1 MKIRYKH
8 QRFQTE
14 AARAIANAFTGQPK
28 SDGQS
33 DHIVDRGKR
42 KDGQT
47 QLHGEGYDV
56 LGFGN
61 KNVILAREAIC
72 ENVRAI
78 QTEQGLKP
86 VDYLQDIQ
94 GVGMAF
100 TIEMET
106 GTGKTYTYI
115 KTMYELNEKYGWTKF
130 VVVVPSIAIR
140 EGVLKS
146 FESMQEHFA
155 QEYNGKRMQYFV
167 YNSKQLS
174 KIDAFASDAGMHVM
188 IINTQ
193 AFNSS
198 FDEDSSEDRIIKG
211 KTRKADKTARIIFD
225 KRDEFGSRRPID
237 VLSQCHPIM
246 IIDEP
251 QSVLGVDKGNKTRK
265 GLALFKPLF
274 TLLYSATHRKDDIYN
289 MMFRLDAIDAYN
301 QKLVKKIEVK
311 GIKQVGSTATNG
323 YVYLEE
329 IIIGKGNPQ
338 ARISFDKKTNTGTKQ
353 TSKVVGEQFNL
364 YDQSGELNEYK
375 NNFIVERIDGLE
387 GCVRFLN
394 GLVLHEGD
402 AVGAVN
408 EDYLRRIQIRETIRT
423 HLERERQLFGQ
434 KIKVLSLFFI
444 DHVDSYRLYEG
455 DDPKGKFAKMFE
467 EEYRNVLSE
476 MLPTFGDEAYL
487 RYLSDPRN
495 AASKVHQG
503 YFSMDKKGKAV
514 DSKNKEGENEER
526 AFDLIMKDKER
537 LLSLNEPVRFI
548 FSHSALK
555 EGWDNP
561 NVFQICTL
569 KNSDNETKKRQEV
582 GRGMRLCV
590 NQKGERQDAD
600 VLGEHVFDTN
610 ILTVIA
616 SESYDDF
623 AKKLQTEMAE
633 ACASR
638 PIIITPTLF
647 EGKAY
652 TKQDGTTGH
661 FDLAQARA
669 IYNALIRKNY
679 VDDEGALTAEYH
691 EAKRTGTLDFG
702 KVDDLKNGI
711 IAALDTVFDPSS
723 FKPDDGRKPK
733 VAKFLKHNFDKKQF
747 QDLWK
752 RINQKTYYQVNFDTT
767 DLIKKSIKA
776 LDDNL
781 KVTEIRIVVE
791 GGSLDNVRDKESLEA
806 GVAMTQG
813 KTRTVRVTEAIGQG
827 VTYDLIGKLVTATG
841 LTRKTIVE
849 ILKGIQPSTFYMFK
863 QNPEEFIIKA
873 GLIINDCKALAVIQC
888 IKYEKR
894 NDTFETD
901 IFTKDT
907 LRGKLGINA
916 IESTKSLYDLVVL
929 DSMGTEKNF
938 AESLEHEDDVVVYTK
953 LPSGF
958 YINTPMGKYNPDW
971 AVAFREGTVKHVYFV
986 AESKGNDLQQS
997 QLRGSEESKIECA
1010 RRHFKAISDNG
1021 YIYDVAKDY
1030 KSLYDIVTK

>member
-1 MKIRYKH
+1 
-8 QRFQTE
+8 
-14 AARAIANAFTGQPK
+14 
-28 SDGQS
+28 
-33 DHIVDRGKR
+33 
-42 KDGQT
+42 
-47 QLHGEGYDV
+47 
-56 LGFGN
+56 
-61 KNVILAREAIC
+61 
-72 ENVRAI
+72 
-78 QTEQGLKP
+78 
-86 VDYLQDIQ
+86 
-94 GVGMAF
+94 MAF

-115 KTMYELNEKYGWTKF
+115 KTMYELNERYGWTKF

-155 QEYNGKRMQYFV
+155 QEYNGKRMQYFI

-198 FDEDSSEDRIIKG
+198 FDEDSSKDKMVKG
-211 KTRKADKTARIIFD
+211 KVKKADKTARIIFD
-225 KRDEFGSRRPID
+225 KRDEFNSRRPID

-265 GLALFKPLF
+265 GLAQFRPLF
-274 TLLYSATHRKDDIYN
+274 TLLYSATHRKGDIYN

-311 GIKQVGSTATNG
+311 GIKQIGSTATNG

-329 IIIGKGNPQ
+329 IIISKGNPQ
-338 ARISFDKKTNTGTKQ
+338 ARISYDVKTATGTKQ
-353 TSKVVGEQFNL
+353 TSKVVGEQFDL
-364 YDQSGELNEYK
+364 YAQSGELNEYK

-387 GCVRFLN
+387 GTVRFAN

-444 DHVDSYRLYEG
+444 DHVDSYRKYEG
-455 DDPKGKFAKMFE
+455 KDSKGKYAKMFE

-476 MLPTFGDEAYL
+476 LMPTFGDEAYL

-495 AASKVHQG
+495 AAEKIHQG

-514 DSKNKEGENEER
+514 ESGNREGENEER

-537 LLSLNEPVRFI
+537 LLSLKEPVRFI

-590 NQKGERQDAD
+590 NQNGERQDAD
-600 VLGEHVFDTN
+600 VLGDHVFDTN

-633 ACASR
+633 ACADR
-638 PIIITPTLF
+638 PIIITPNLF

-652 TKQDGTTGH
+652 TKADGTNGR
-661 FDLAQARA
+661 FDLAQARD
-669 IYNALIRKNY
+669 IYDELVCQKY
-679 VDDEGALTAEYH
+679 VKKGELTAKYYED
-691 EAKRTGTLDFG
+691 KRNGTLDFEELNDM
-702 KVDDLKNGI
+702 KDGI
-711 IAALDTVFDPSS
+711 IAALDTVFNPSS
-723 FKPDDGRKPK
+723 VKPEDARKPK
-733 VAKFLKHNFDKKQF
+733 TANFQQENFDKKEF
-747 QDLWK
+747 QNLWK
-752 RINQKTYYQVNFDTT
+752 RINQRTYYQVNFDTS
-767 DLIKKSIKA
+767 DLVEKSIKA

-781 KVTEIRIVVE
+781 KVTEIHIVVE

-813 KTRTVRVTEAIGQG
+813 NTRTIHVTEAIGKG

-849 ILKGIQPSTFYMFK
+849 ILKGIKPATFHLFK
-863 QNPEEFIIKA
+863 MNPEEFIIKA

-888 IKYEKR
+888 IKYEKL
-894 NDTFETD
+894 NDKFATD
-901 IFTKDT
+901 IFTENM

-953 LPSGF
+953 LPNGF

-971 AVAFREGTVKHVYFV
+971 AVAFKEGSVKHVYFV
-986 AESKGNDLQQS
+986 AESKGNDLQGS

-1030 KSLYDIVTK
+1030 KSLYDMVTK

>member
-1 MKIRYKH
+1 MKIQYKH
-8 QRFQTE
+8 QPFQEE
-14 AARAIANAFTGQPK
+14 AARCVAEAFQGQPK
-28 SDGQS
+28 QNLGSNYLIDPGTNQ
-33 DHIVDRGKR
+33 GLFN
-42 KDGQT
+42 T
-47 QLHGEGYDV
+47 EGYTNAPLQMSDEV
-56 LGFGN
+56 
-61 KNVILAREAIC
+61 IC
-72 ENVRAI
+72 ENIRKT
-78 QTEQGLKP
+78 QMEQGIKP
-86 VDYLQDIQ
+86 IEALEGDRRTLTV
-94 GVGMAF
+94 
-100 TIEMET
+100 EMET

-115 KTMYELNEKYGWTKF
+115 KTMFELNKLYGWLKF
-130 VVVVPSIAIR
+130 IVVVPSIAIR

-146 FESMQEHFA
+146 FGSMSDHFA
-155 QEYNGKRMQYFV
+155 EEYGKRMEYFV
-167 YNSKQLS
+167 YNSKKLEM
-174 KIDAFASDAGMHVM
+174 IDHFSQSSNIHVM

-198 FDEDSSEDRIIKG
+198 MNEDKNQEGRKG
-211 KTRKADKTARIIFD
+211 DAAAKIIFS
-225 KRDEFGSRRPID
+225 KQEKFGWRKPID
-237 VLSQCHPIM
+237 VIAKNNPIM

-251 QSVLGVDKGNKTRK
+251 QSVLGADRGNATRK
-265 GLALFKPLF
+265 GIEKFNPLFKV
-274 TLLYSATHRKDDIYN
+274 LYSATHRRDDIQN
-289 MMFRLDAIDAYN
+289 MVFRLDAIDAYN

-311 GIKQVGSTATNG
+311 GIKQIGSTATNG

-329 IIIGKGNPQ
+329 IIISKGNPQ
-338 ARISFDKKTNTGTKQ
+338 ARISFDVKTATGTRQ
-353 TSKVVGEQFNL
+353 TSRVVGEGFNL
-364 YDQSGELNEYK
+364 YDHSGELNEYR

-387 GCVRFLN
+387 GTVRLIN
-394 GLVLHEGD
+394 GTVLHEGD

-455 DDPKGKFAKMFE
+455 TESKGKFAKMFE
-467 EEYRNVLSE
+467 EEYRNVLAE
-476 MLPTFGDEAYL
+476 LKPTFGDEAYL

-495 AASKVHQG
+495 AAEKVHQG
-503 YFSMDKKGKAV
+503 YFSMDKKGKV
-514 DSKNKEGENEER
+514 VESKGKEGENEER
-526 AFDLIMKDKER
+526 TFDLIMKDKER
-537 LLSLNEPVRFI
+537 LLSLKEPVRFI

-590 NQKGERQDAD
+590 NQNGERQDAD
-600 VLGEHVFDTN
+600 VLGDHVFDTN

-633 ACASR
+633 ACGDR
-638 PIIITPTLF
+638 PVIITPNLF
-647 EGKAY
+647 EGKPY
-652 TKQDGTTGH
+652 TKADGTSGR
-661 FDLAQARA
+661 FDLAQARD
-669 IYNALIRKNY
+669 IYDKLVCQKYVRKG
-679 VDDEGALTAEYH
+679 ELTAKYH
-691 EAKRTGTLDFG
+691 EDKRNGTLDFEELNDM
-702 KVDDLKNGI
+702 KDGI
-711 IAALDTVFDPSS
+711 IAALDTVFNPSS
-723 FKPDDGRKPK
+723 VKPEDARKPK
-733 VAKFLKHNFDKKQF
+733 AAHFQKDNFDKKEF
-747 QDLWK
+747 QNLWK
-752 RINQKTYYQVNFDTT
+752 RINQRTYYQVNFDTT
-767 DLIKKSIKA
+767 DLVKKAVKA

-791 GGSLDNVRDKESLEA
+791 GGSLDSIRDKESLEA

-813 KTRTVRVTEAIGQG
+813 NSRTIHVTEAVGKG

-841 LTRKTIVE
+841 LTRKSIVE
-849 ILKGIQPSTFYMFK
+849 ILKSIKPTTFHLFK
-863 QNPEEFIIKA
+863 LNPEEFIIKA

-888 IKYEKR
+888 IKYEKL
-894 NDTFETD
+894 NDKFSTD
-901 IFTKDT
+901 IFTENM

-953 LPSGF
+953 LPNGF

-971 AVAFREGTVKHVYFV
+971 AVAFREGSVKHVYFV
-986 AESKGNDLQQS
+986 AESKGNDLQGS

-1030 KSLYDIVTK
+1030 RSLYDIVTK

>member
-1 MKIRYKH
+1 MQIRYKH

-14 AARAIANAFTGQPK
+14 AARSIANAFTGQPK

-33 DHIVDRGKR
+33 DHTIDQGKN
-42 KDGQT
+42 KG
-47 QLHGEGYDV
+47 LFK
-56 LGFGN
+56 LAGFGN
-61 KNVILAREAIC
+61 KNVVLAREAVC
-72 ENVRAI
+72 ENVRAV

-86 VDYLQDIQ
+86 VDYLQDLQ

-115 KTMYELNEKYGWTKF
+115 KTMYEQNERYGWTKF

-155 QEYNGKRMQYFV
+155 QEYNGKRMQYFI

-198 FDEDSSEDRIIKG
+198 FDEDSSKDKMVKG
-211 KTRKADKTARIIFD
+211 KVKKADKTARIIFD
-225 KRDEFGSRRPID
+225 KRDEFNSRRPID

-265 GLALFKPLF
+265 GLAQFRPLF
-274 TLLYSATHRKDDIYN
+274 TLLYSATHRKGDIYN

-311 GIKQVGSTATNG
+311 GIKQIGSTAANG

-329 IIIGKGNPQ
+329 IIISNGNPQ
-338 ARISFDKKTNTGTKQ
+338 ARISYDVKTATGTKQ
-353 TSKVVGEQFNL
+353 TSKVVGEQFDL
-364 YDQSGELNEYK
+364 YAQSGELNEYK

-387 GCVRFLN
+387 GTVRFAN

-423 HLERERQLFGQ
+423 HLEREHQLFGQ

-444 DHVDSYRLYEG
+444 DHVDSYRKYEG
-455 DDPKGKFAKMFE
+455 ENSKGKYAKMFE

-476 MLPTFGDEAYL
+476 LMPTFGDEAYL

-495 AASKVHQG
+495 AAEKIHQG

-514 DSKNKEGENEER
+514 ESGNREGENEER

-537 LLSLNEPVRFI
+537 LLSLKEPVRFI

-590 NQKGERQDAD
+590 NQNGERQDAD
-600 VLGEHVFDTN
+600 VLGDHVFDTN

-633 ACASR
+633 ACGDR

-647 EGKAY
+647 DGKPY
-652 TKQDGTTGH
+652 TKADGTNGR

-669 IYNALIRKNY
+669 IYNALIRQDY
-679 VDDEGALTAEYH
+679 VDDDGALTAQYFED
-691 EAKRTGTLDFG
+691 KRNGALDFG
-702 KVDDLKNGI
+702 KVDDLKDGI
-711 IAALDTVFDPSS
+711 IAALDTVFNPSS
-723 FKPDDGRKPK
+723 VKPEDARKPK
-733 VAKFLKHNFDKKQF
+733 TANFQKENFDKKEF
-747 QDLWK
+747 QELWK
-752 RINQKTYYQVNFDTT
+752 RINQRTYYQVNFDT
-767 DLIKKSIKA
+767 S
-776 LDDNL
+776 
-781 KVTEIRIVVE
+781 
-791 GGSLDNVRDKESLEA
+791 
-806 GVAMTQG
+806 
-813 KTRTVRVTEAIGQG
+813 
-827 VTYDLIGKLVTATG
+827 
-841 LTRKTIVE
+841 
-849 ILKGIQPSTFYMFK
+849 
-863 QNPEEFIIKA
+863 
-873 GLIINDCKALAVIQC
+873 
-888 IKYEKR
+888 
-894 NDTFETD
+894 
-901 IFTKDT
+901 
-907 LRGKLGINA
+907 
-916 IESTKSLYDLVVL
+916 DLVR
-929 DSMGTEKNF
+929 N
-938 AESLEHEDDVVVYTK
+938 
-953 LPSGF
+953 PS
-958 YINTPMGKYNPDW
+958 
-971 AVAFREGTVKHVYFV
+971 
-986 AESKGNDLQQS
+986 
-997 QLRGSEESKIECA
+997 
-1010 RRHFKAISDNG
+1010 RHW
-1021 YIYDVAKDY
+1021 
-1030 KSLYDIVTK
+1030 LTT

>member
-1 MKIRYKH
+1 MQIRYKH
-8 QRFQTE
+8 QRFQAE
-14 AARAIANAFTGQPK
+14 AARSIANAFTGQPK

-33 DHIVDRGKR
+33 DHIIDQGKD
-42 KDGQT
+42 KKLFT
-47 QLHGEGYDV
+47 LA
-56 LGFGN
+56 GFGN
-61 KNVILAREAIC
+61 KNIVLAREAVC

-86 VDYLQDIQ
+86 VDYLQDLQ

-115 KTMYELNEKYGWTKF
+115 KTMYELNERYGWTKF
-130 VVVVPSIAIR
+130 VVIVPSIAIR
-140 EGVLKS
+140 EGVKKS

-155 QEYNGKRMQYFV
+155 QEYNGKRMQCFV

-174 KIDAFASDAGMHVM
+174 KIDAFAGDVGMHVM

-198 FDEDSSEDRIIKG
+198 FDEENSKDKVVKG
-211 KTRKADKTARIIFD
+211 KTKKADKTARIIFD

-274 TLLYSATHRKDDIYN
+274 TLLYSATHRKGDIYN

-311 GIKQVGSTATNG
+311 GIKQIGSTATNG

-329 IIIGKGNPQ
+329 IIISKGNPQ
-338 ARISFDKKTNTGTKQ
+338 ARISFDVKTAAGTKQ
-353 TSKVVGEQFNL
+353 TSKVVGEQFDL
-364 YDQSGELNEYK
+364 YAQSGELNEYK
-375 NNFIVERIDGLE
+375 NNFIVERIDGVE
-387 GCVRFLN
+387 GSVRFVN

-444 DHVDSYRLYEG
+444 DHVDNYRLYEG
-455 DDPKGKFAKMFE
+455 PETKGKFAKMFE

-476 MLPTFGDEAYL
+476 LMPTFGDEAYL

-495 AASKVHQG
+495 AAEKIHQG

-514 DSKNKEGENEER
+514 ESGNKEGENEER
-526 AFDLIMKDKER
+526 VFDLIMKDKER
-537 LLSLNEPVRFI
+537 LLSMKEPVRFI

-590 NQKGERQDAD
+590 NQNGERQDAD
-600 VLGEHVFDTN
+600 VLGDHVFDTN

-633 ACASR
+633 ACADR
-638 PIIITPTLF
+638 PIIITPNLF
-647 EGKAY
+647 EGKPY
-652 TKQDGTTGH
+652 TKADGTNGR
-661 FDLAQARA
+661 FDLAQARD
-669 IYNALIRKNY
+669 IYDELVCQKY
-679 VDDEGALTAEYH
+679 VKKGELTAKYYED
-691 EAKRTGTLDFG
+691 KRNGTLDFEELNNM
-702 KVDDLKNGI
+702 KDGI
-711 IAALDTVFDPSS
+711 IAALDTVFNPSS
-723 FKPDDGRKPK
+723 VKPEDARKPK
-733 VAKFLKHNFDKKQF
+733 TANFQQENFDKKEF
-747 QDLWK
+747 QELWK
-752 RINQKTYYQVNFDTT
+752 RINQRTYYQVNFDTS
-767 DLIKKSIKA
+767 DLVKKSIKA

-791 GGSLDNVRDKESLEA
+791 GGSLDNVRDKESLET

-813 KTRTVRVTEAIGQG
+813 NTRTIHVTEAIGKG
-827 VTYDLIGKLVTATG
+827 VTYDLIGKLVMATG

-849 ILKGIQPSTFYMFK
+849 ILKGIKPATFHLFK
-863 QNPEEFIIKA
+863 FNPEEFIIKA
-873 GLIINDCKALAVIQC
+873 SLIINDCKALAVIQC
-888 IKYEKR
+888 IKYEKL
-894 NDTFETD
+894 NDKFSTD
-901 IFTKDT
+901 IFTENM

-938 AESLEHEDDVVVYTK
+938 AESLEYEDDVVVYTK
-953 LPSGF
+953 LPNGF

-971 AVAFREGTVKHVYFV
+971 AVAFREGSVKHVYFV
-986 AESKGNDLQQS
+986 AESKGNDLQGS

>member
-1 MKIRYKH
+1 MRIRYKH

-14 AARAIANAFTGQPK
+14 AARSIANAFIGQPK

-33 DHIVDRGKR
+33 DHTVDQGRNRNWFK
-42 KDGQT
+42 
-47 QLHGEGYDV
+47 LE
-56 LGFGN
+56 GFGN
-61 KNVILAREAIC
+61 KNVVLAREAIC
-72 ENVRAI
+72 DNVRAV
-78 QTEQGLKP
+78 QTEQGIKP
-86 VDYLQDIQ
+86 VDYLQDLQ

-115 KTMYELNEKYGWTKF
+115 KTMYELNERYGWTKF
-130 VVVVPSIAIR
+130 IVVVPSIAIR

-198 FDEDSSEDRIIKG
+198 MNEEKSRG
-211 KTRKADKTARIIFD
+211 ARADKAARIIFD
-225 KRDEFGSRRPID
+225 RRDEFGSRRPID

-251 QSVLGVDKGNKTRK
+251 QSVLGVDKKNKTRK
-265 GLALFKPLF
+265 GLALFAPLF

-289 MMFRLDAIDAYN
+289 MMYRLDAIDAYN

-311 GIKQVGSTATNG
+311 GIKQIGSTATNG

-329 IIIGKGNPQ
+329 IVIGKGNPQ
-338 ARISFDKKTNTGTKQ
+338 ARLSFDAKTGTGVKQ
-353 TSKVVGEQFNL
+353 ASKLVSEGFDLWQN
-364 YDQSGELNEYK
+364 SGELAEYD
-375 NNFIVERIDGLE
+375 NNFVVERIDGLQ
-387 GCVRFLN
+387 GCVRFVN
-394 GLVLHEGD
+394 GLVLHEGE
-402 AVGAVN
+402 AVGSVN
-408 EDYLRRIQIRETIRT
+408 EDYIRRIQIRETIRT
-423 HLERERQLFGQ
+423 HIERERQLYRQ
-434 KIKVLSLFFI
+434 NIKVLSLFFI
-444 DHVDSYRLYEG
+444 DHVDSYRLYDSE
-455 DDPKGKFAKMFE
+455 DTKGKFAKMFE
-467 EEYRNVLSE
+467 EEYARVLSE
-476 MLPTFGDEAYL
+476 MMPTFTDEAYL

-495 AASKVHQG
+495 APSKVHQG

-537 LLSLNEPVRFI
+537 LLSFKEPVRFI

-590 NQKGERQDAD
+590 NQNGERQDAD

-616 SESYDDF
+616 SESYEDF
-623 AKKLQTEMAE
+623 AKALQTEMAE
-633 ACASR
+633 ACSDR
-638 PIIITPTLF
+638 PIIITPNLF
-647 EGKAY
+647 AGKTY
-652 TKQDGTTGH
+652 TKADGSNAQ

-669 IYNALIRKNY
+669 VYNTLVRNNY
-679 VDDEGALTAEYH
+679 VDDDGALTAQYYED
-691 EAKRTGTLDFG
+691 KRNGTLCFD
-702 KVDDLKNGI
+702 KVDDMKDGI
-711 IAALDTVFDPSS
+711 IAALDTIFDPSAV
-723 FKPDDGRKPK
+723 KPEDARKPK
-733 VAKFLKHNFDKKQF
+733 MATFQKANFEKKGF
-747 QDLWK
+747 QQLWK
-752 RINQKTYYQVNFDTT
+752 RINQRTYYQVDFDTT
-767 DLIKKSIKA
+767 DLVKKAVKA
-776 LDDNL
+776 LDDKL

-791 GGSLDNVRDKESLEA
+791 GGSLNNVRDKEALQA

-813 KTRTVRVTEAIGQG
+813 NTRTIHVTEAIGRG
-827 VTYDLIGKLVTATG
+827 VAYDLIGKLVSATG
-841 LTRKTIVE
+841 LTRKTIVA
-849 ILKGIQPSTFYMFK
+849 ILKGIQPSTFSMFK
-863 QNPEEFIIKA
+863 MNPEEFIIKA

-888 IKYEKR
+888 IRYEKL
-894 NDTFETD
+894 NDEFSTD
-901 IFTKDT
+901 IFTENM

-929 DSMGTEKNF
+929 DSMNTEKHF

-953 LPSGF
+953 LPNGF

-971 AVAFREGTVKHVYFV
+971 AVAFREGSVKHVYFV
-986 AESKGNDLQQS
+986 AETKGDDLRES
-997 QLRGSEESKIECA
+997 QIRGSEGSKIECA

-1021 YIYDVAKDY
+1021 YIYDVVEDY
-1030 KSLYDIVTK
+1030 KSLYALVAK

>member
-1 MKIRYKH
+1 MKLRYKH

-14 AARAIANAFTGQPK
+14 AALAVANAFTGQPK

-33 DHIVDRGKR
+33 DHIVDQGVNQDLFIVK
-42 KDGQT
+42 
-47 QLHGEGYDV
+47 
-56 LGFGN
+56 GFGN
-61 KNVILAREAIC
+61 KNVILAPEAVC

-86 VDYLQDIQ
+86 VEQLQQLQ
-94 GVGMAF
+94 GVGTAL

-115 KTMYELNEKYGWTKF
+115 KTMYELNARYGWTKF

-155 QEYNGKRMQYFV
+155 QEYGKRMQYFM

-193 AFNSS
+193 AFNASM
-198 FDEDSSEDRIIKG
+198 DEEKSKG
-211 KTRKADKTARIIFD
+211 ARPDKAARIIFER
-225 KRDEFGSRRPID
+225 RDEFGSRRPID
-237 VLSQCHPIM
+237 VLAQTHPIM

-251 QSVLGVDKGNKTRK
+251 QSVLGVDKKNKTRK
-265 GLALFKPLF
+265 GIAMFKPLF
-274 TLLYSATHRKDDIYN
+274 TLLYSATHRKGDIYN
-289 MMFRLDAIDAYN
+289 MVYKLDAIDAYN

-311 GIKQVGSTATNG
+311 GIRQVGSTATNG

-329 IIIGKGNPQ
+329 IVIGKGNPQ
-338 ARISFDKKTNTGTKQ
+338 ARISFDIKTQTGTKQ
-353 TSKVVGEQFNL
+353 VSKLVDERFNL
-364 YDQSGELNEYK
+364 KEQSGGLAEYD
-375 NNFIVERIDGLE
+375 NNFIVERIDGRQ
-387 GCVRFLN
+387 GIVRFLN
-394 GLVLHEGD
+394 GLTLHEGD
-402 AVGAVN
+402 AVGSVN
-408 EDYLRRIQIRETIRT
+408 EDYIRRIQIRETIHT
-423 HLERERQLFGQ
+423 HLERERQLFSQ
-434 KIKVLSLFFI
+434 HIKVLSLFFI

-455 DDPKGKFAKMFE
+455 EESKGKFAKMFE
-467 EEYRNVLSE
+467 EEYNRVLSE
-476 MLPTFGDEAYL
+476 MLPSFTDEAYL

-514 DSKNKEGENEER
+514 ESKERQGKNEER

-600 VLGEHVFDTN
+600 VLGDHVFDTN

-633 ACASR
+633 ACSDR
-638 PIIITPTLF
+638 PIVITAHLF
-647 EGKAY
+647 EGRSY
-652 TKQDGTTGH
+652 TMADGTNGK
-661 FDLAQARA
+661 FDTHQAVA
-669 IYNALIRKNY
+669 VYNALIRKDY
-679 VDDEGALTAEYH
+679 VDDKGALTAQYFED
-691 EAKRTGTLDFG
+691 KRNGRLDFE
-702 KVDDLKNGI
+702 KANDWRDGI
-711 IAALDTVFDPSS
+711 VAALDTVFDPAAVT
-723 FKPDDGRKPK
+723 PENGRKPK
-733 VAKFLKHNFDKKQF
+733 LAKLQKDNFAKKEF
-747 QDLWK
+747 QNLWK
-752 RINQKTYYQVNFDTT
+752 RINRRTYYQVNFDTS
-767 DLIKKSIKA
+767 DLVKKAIEE
-776 LDDNL
+776 LDEKL

-791 GGSLDNVRDKESLEA
+791 GGSMDEIRDKESLEA
-806 GVAMTQG
+806 GVAMNQG
-813 KTRTVRVTEAIGQG
+813 KCRTIHVTEAVGTG
-827 VTYDLIGKLVTATG
+827 VTYDLIGQLVTATG

-849 ILKGIQPSTFYMFK
+849 ILKGIKPETFGMFK
-863 QNPEEFIIKA
+863 MNPEEFIIKT

-888 IKYEKR
+888 IKYEKL
-894 NDTFETD
+894 NDEFSTD
-901 IFTKDT
+901 IFTVDA

-916 IESTKSLYDLVVL
+916 IESKKSLYDLVVL
-929 DSMGTEKNF
+929 DSMGVEKNF
-938 AESLEHEDDVVVYTK
+938 AESLEREDDVVVYTK
-953 LPSGF
+953 LPRGF

-971 AVAFREGTVKHVYFV
+971 AVAFREGSVKHVYFV
-986 AESKGNDLQQS
+986 AETKGNDLLSS
-997 QLRGSEESKIECA
+997 QIRSSEKSKITCA
-1010 RRHFKAISDNG
+1010 MRHFDAISDG
-1021 YIYDVAKDY
+1021 SLIYSVVKDY
-1030 KSLYDIVTK
+1030 QSLYDVVRK

>member
-1 MKIRYKH
+1 MKLRYKH

-14 AARAIANAFTGQPK
+14 AALAVANAFTGQPK

-33 DHIVDRGKR
+33 DHIVDQGVNQNLFVVK
-42 KDGQT
+42 
-47 QLHGEGYDV
+47 
-56 LGFGN
+56 GFGN
-61 KNVILAREAIC
+61 KNVILAPEAVC

-86 VDYLQDIQ
+86 VEQLQQLQ
-94 GVGMAF
+94 GVGTAL

-115 KTMYELNEKYGWTKF
+115 KTMYELNARYGWTKF

-155 QEYNGKRMQYFV
+155 QEYGKRTQYFV

-193 AFNSS
+193 AFNASM
-198 FDEDSSEDRIIKG
+198 DEEKSTDKMEKG
-211 KTRKADKTARIIFD
+211 KLKKADKAARIIFER
-225 KRDEFGSRRPID
+225 RDEFGSRRPID
-237 VLSQCHPIM
+237 VLAQTHPIM

-251 QSVLGVDKGNKTRK
+251 QSVLGVDKKNKTRK
-265 GLALFKPLF
+265 GIAMFKPLF
-274 TLLYSATHRKDDIYN
+274 TLLYSATHRKGDIYN
-289 MMFRLDAIDAYN
+289 MVYKLDAIDAYN

-311 GIKQVGSTATNG
+311 GIRQIGSTATNG

-329 IIIGKGNPQ
+329 IVIGKGNPQ
-338 ARISFDKKTNTGTKQ
+338 ARLSFDIKTQTGTKQ
-353 TSKVVGEQFNL
+353 VSKLVDERFNL
-364 YDQSGELNEYK
+364 KEQSGGLAEYD
-375 NNFIVERIDGLE
+375 NNFIVERIDGRQ
-387 GCVRFLN
+387 GIVRFLN
-394 GLVLHEGD
+394 GLTLHEGD
-402 AVGAVN
+402 TVGSVN
-408 EDYLRRIQIRETIRT
+408 EDYIRRIQIRETIRT
-423 HLERERQLFGQ
+423 HLERERQLFSQ
-434 KIKVLSLFFI
+434 HIKVLSLFFI
-444 DHVDSYRLYEG
+444 DHVDSYKLYEG
-455 DDPKGKFAKMFE
+455 EDSKGKFAKMFE
-467 EEYRNVLSE
+467 EEYNRVLSE
-476 MLPTFGDEAYL
+476 MLPSFTDEAYL

-514 DSKNKEGENEER
+514 EPKERQGENEER
-526 AFDLIMKDKER
+526 AFNLIMKDKER

-600 VLGEHVFDTN
+600 VLGDHVFDTN

-633 ACASR
+633 ACADR
-638 PIIITPTLF
+638 PTVITPNLF
-647 EGKAY
+647 EDKTY
-652 TKQDGTTGH
+652 TMEDGTNGKL
-661 FDLAQARA
+661 DINQARA
-669 IYNALIRKNY
+669 IYNELIRQDY
-679 VDDEGALTAEYH
+679 VNDEGTLTARYFDD
-691 EAKRTGTLDFG
+691 KRNGSLDFG
-702 KVDDLKNGI
+702 KSNDMKDSI
-711 IAALDTVFDPSS
+711 IAILDTVFTRSIV
-723 FKPDDGRKPK
+723 KPEDGRKPK
-733 VAKFLKHNFDKKQF
+733 LAKFQKDNFAKKEF
-747 QDLWK
+747 QELWK
-752 RINQKTYYQVNFDTT
+752 RINRRTYYQVNFDTSE
-767 DLIKKSIKA
+767 LVKKSVKA
-776 LDDNL
+776 VDDLL

-791 GGSLDNVRDKESLEA
+791 GGSMENIRDKESLEA
-806 GVAMTQG
+806 GAAMTLG
-813 KTRTVRVTEAIGQG
+813 NIRTIHLTEAVGKG
-827 VTYDLIGKLVTATG
+827 VTYDLIGQLVSATG

-849 ILKGIQPSTFYMFK
+849 ILKGIKPATFSMFK
-863 QNPEEFIIKA
+863 MNPEEFIIKTA
-873 GLIINDCKALAVIQC
+873 RIINDCKALAVIQC
-888 IKYEKR
+888 IKYEKL
-894 NDTFETD
+894 NDEFSTD
-901 IFTKDT
+901 IFTENA
-907 LRGKLGINA
+907 LRGKLGVNA
-916 IESTKSLYDLVVL
+916 IESVKSLYDLVVL

-953 LPSGF
+953 LPRGF

-971 AVAFREGTVKHVYFV
+971 AVAFREGSVKHVYFI
-986 AESKGNDLQQS
+986 AETKGTDDLPS
-997 QLRGSEESKIECA
+997 DLRGTENSKIECA
-1010 RRHFKAISDNG
+1010 RKHFAAISEKDVIFDVVKN
-1021 YIYDVAKDY
+1021 YQKLYDV
-1030 KSLYDIVTK
+1030 VTK

>member
-1 MKIRYKH
+1 MKLRYKH

-14 AARAIANAFTGQPK
+14 AALAVANAFTGQPK

-33 DHIVDRGKR
+33 DHIVDQGVNQNLFVVK
-42 KDGQT
+42 
-47 QLHGEGYDV
+47 
-56 LGFGN
+56 GFGN
-61 KNVILAREAIC
+61 KNVILAPEAVC

-86 VDYLQDIQ
+86 VEQLQQLQ
-94 GVGMAF
+94 GVGTAL

-115 KTMYELNEKYGWTKF
+115 KTMYELNARYGWTKF

-155 QEYNGKRMQYFV
+155 QEYGKRMQYFM

-193 AFNSS
+193 AFNASM
-198 FDEDSSEDRIIKG
+198 DEEKSTDKMEKG
-211 KTRKADKTARIIFD
+211 KLKKADKAARIIFER
-225 KRDEFGSRRPID
+225 RDEFGSRRPID
-237 VLSQCHPIM
+237 VLAQTHPIM

-251 QSVLGVDKGNKTRK
+251 QSVLGVDKKNKTRK
-265 GLALFKPLF
+265 GIAMFKPLF
-274 TLLYSATHRKDDIYN
+274 TLLYSATHRKGDIYN
-289 MMFRLDAIDAYN
+289 MVYKLDAIDAYN

-311 GIKQVGSTATNG
+311 GIRQIGSTATNG

-329 IIIGKGNPQ
+329 IVIGKGNPQ
-338 ARISFDKKTNTGTKQ
+338 ARISFDIKTQTGTKQ
-353 TSKVVGEQFNL
+353 VSRLVDERFNL
-364 YDQSGELNEYK
+364 KEQSGGLAEYD
-375 NNFIVERIDGLE
+375 NNFIVERIDGRL
-387 GCVRFLN
+387 GIVRFLN
-394 GLVLHEGD
+394 GLTLHEGD
-402 AVGAVN
+402 AVGSVN
-408 EDYLRRIQIRETIRT
+408 EDYIRRIQIRETIRT
-423 HLERERQLFGQ
+423 HLERERQLFSQ
-434 KIKVLSLFFI
+434 HIKVLSLFFI
-444 DHVDSYRLYEG
+444 DHVDSYKLYEG
-455 DDPKGKFAKMFE
+455 EDSKGKFAKMFE
-467 EEYRNVLSE
+467 EEYNRVLSE
-476 MLPTFGDEAYL
+476 MLPSFTDEAYL

-514 DSKNKEGENEER
+514 ESKERQGENEER

-600 VLGEHVFDTN
+600 VLGDHVFDTN

-616 SESYDDF
+616 SESYEDF

-633 ACASR
+633 ACADR
-638 PIIITPTLF
+638 PTVITPNLF
-647 EGKAY
+647 EDKTY
-652 TKQDGTTGH
+652 TMEDGTNGNL
-661 FDLAQARA
+661 DINQARA
-669 IYNALIRKNY
+669 IYNELIRQDY
-679 VDDEGALTAEYH
+679 VNDEGTLTARYFDD
-691 EAKRTGTLDFG
+691 KRNGSLDFG
-702 KVDDLKNGI
+702 KSNDMKDSI
-711 IAALDTVFDPSS
+711 IAILDTVFTRSIV
-723 FKPDDGRKPK
+723 KPEDGRKPK
-733 VAKFLKHNFDKKQF
+733 LAKFQKDNFAKKEF
-747 QDLWK
+747 QELWK
-752 RINQKTYYQVNFDTT
+752 RINRRTYYQVNFDTS
-767 DLIKKSIKA
+767 DLVKKSVKA
-776 LDDNL
+776 VDDLL

-791 GGSLDNVRDKESLEA
+791 GGSMEKIRDKESLEA

-813 KTRTVRVTEAIGQG
+813 NIRTIHLTEAVGKG
-827 VTYDLIGKLVTATG
+827 VTYDLIGQLVSATG

-849 ILKGIQPSTFYMFK
+849 ILKGIKPATFCMFK
-863 QNPEEFIIKA
+863 MNPEEFIIKTA
-873 GLIINDCKALAVIQC
+873 RIINDCKALAVIQC
-888 IKYEKR
+888 IKYEKL
-894 NDTFETD
+894 NDEFSTD
-901 IFTKDT
+901 IFTENA
-907 LRGKLGINA
+907 LRGKLGVNA
-916 IESTKSLYDLVVL
+916 IESVKSLYDLVVL

-953 LPSGF
+953 LPRGF

-971 AVAFREGTVKHVYFV
+971 AVAFREGSVKHVYFI
-986 AESKGNDLQQS
+986 AETKGTDDLPS
-997 QLRGSEESKIECA
+997 DLRGTENSKIECA
-1010 RRHFKAISDNG
+1010 RKHFAAISEKDVIFDVVKN
-1021 YIYDVAKDY
+1021 YQKLYDV
-1030 KSLYDIVTK
+1030 VTK

>member
-1 MKIRYKH
+1 MQIRYKH
-8 QRFQTE
+8 QRFQAE
-14 AARAIANAFTGQPK
+14 AAQCVVHAFTGQPK
-28 SDGQS
+28 SDGLS
-33 DHIVDRGKR
+33 DHTIDRGKS
-42 KDGQT
+42 KSPQYEI
-47 QLHGEGYDV
+47 EGGGFNNFA
-56 LGFGN
+56 GFGN
-61 KNVILAREAIC
+61 KNVVLAREAVC
-72 ENVRAI
+72 ENVRAV

-86 VDYLQDIQ
+86 VDDLQLLP

-115 KTMYELNEKYGWTKF
+115 KTMYELNERYGWTKF

-198 FDEDSSEDRIIKG
+198 FDEEKSTGSR
-211 KTRKADKTARIIFD
+211 ADKAARIIFD
-225 KRDEFGSRRPID
+225 RRDEFGSRKPID

-265 GLALFKPLF
+265 GLAQFNPLF
-274 TLLYSATHRKDDIYN
+274 TLLYSATHRKGDIYN

-311 GIKQVGSTATNG
+311 GIKQIGTTATNG

-329 IIIGKGNPQ
+329 IIISKGNPQ
-338 ARISFDKKTNTGTKQ
+338 ARISYDVKTATGTKQ
-353 TSKVVGEQFNL
+353 TSKVVGEQFDL
-364 YDQSGELNEYK
+364 YAQSGELNEYQ
-375 NNFIVERIDGLE
+375 NNYIVERIDGVE
-387 GCVRFLN
+387 GTIRFVN

-455 DDPKGKFAKMFE
+455 AETKGKFAKMFE
-467 EEYRNVLSE
+467 EEYRNVVSE
-476 MLPTFGDEAYL
+476 LQPTFTDEAYL

-495 AASKVHQG
+495 AAEKVHQG

-514 DSKNKEGENEER
+514 DSGNKEGENEER

-590 NQKGERQDAD
+590 NQNGERQDVD
-600 VLGEHVFDTN
+600 VLGDHVFDTN

-633 ACASR
+633 ACGDR
-638 PIIITPTLF
+638 PIVITPNLF
-647 EGKAY
+647 EGKLY
-652 TKQDGTTGH
+652 TQADGAKMRFTLG
-661 FDLAQARA
+661 QARD
-669 IYNALIRKNY
+669 IY
-679 VDDEGALTAEYH
+679 DELVCQKYIKKGELTEKYY
-691 EAKRTGTLDFG
+691 EDKRNGTLDLEELNDM
-702 KVDDLKNGI
+702 KEAIV
-711 IAALDTVFDPSS
+711 AVLDMVFNPSS
-723 FKPDDGRKPK
+723 VKPEDARKPK
-733 VAKFLKHNFDKKQF
+733 TATFQKENFDKKEF
-747 QDLWK
+747 QNLWK
-752 RINQKTYYQVNFDTT
+752 RINQRTYYQVNFDTT
-767 DLIKKSIKA
+767 DLVKKSIKA

-781 KVTEIRIVVE
+781 KVTEIRIVIDQ
-791 GGSLDNVRDKESLEA
+791 GSLDSVRDKESLEA
-806 GVAMTQG
+806 RVAMTQG
-813 KTRTVRVTEAIGQG
+813 NTRTIRVTEAVGKG
-827 VTYDLIGKLVTATG
+827 VSYDLIGKLVTATG
-841 LTRKTIVE
+841 LTRRTIVE
-849 ILKGIQPSTFYMFK
+849 ILKGIKPATFQLFK
-863 QNPEEFIIKA
+863 LNPEEFIIKT

-888 IKYEKR
+888 IKYEKL
-894 NDTFETD
+894 NDKFSTD
-901 IFTKDT
+901 IFTENM

-953 LPSGF
+953 LPNGF

-971 AVAFREGTVKHVYFV
+971 AVAFREGSVKHVYFV
-986 AESKGNDLQQS
+986 AESKGNDLEGS

-1030 KSLYDIVTK
+1030 KSLYDMVTK

>member
-1 MKIRYKH
+1 MKIKYKH
-8 QRFQTE
+8 QRFQAE
-14 AARAIANAFTGQPK
+14 AARSIANAFTGQPK
-28 SDGQS
+28 GDGLS
-33 DHIVDRGKR
+33 DHTVDQGKD
-42 KDGQT
+42 KG
-47 QLHGEGYDV
+47 LFKV
-56 LGFGN
+56 AGFGN
-61 KNVILAREAIC
+61 KNISLAREAIC
-72 ENVRAI
+72 ENVRAV
-78 QTEQGLKP
+78 QTEQGLKS
-86 VDYLQDIQ
+86 VDNLQEIQ

-115 KTMYELNEKYGWTKF
+115 KTMYELNERYGWTKF

-193 AFNSS
+193 AFNTSMNEEKS
-198 FDEDSSEDRIIKG
+198 KG
-211 KTRKADKTARIIFD
+211 ARADKAARIIFD

-237 VLSQCHPIM
+237 VLSQCRPIM

-265 GLALFKPLF
+265 GLTLFKPLF
-274 TLLYSATHRKDDIYN
+274 TILYSATHRKDDIYN

-311 GIKQVGSTATNG
+311 GIKQVGSTATNS

-329 IIIGKGNPQ
+329 IIISKGNPQ
-338 ARISFDKKTNTGTKQ
+338 ARISFDTKTATGVKQ
-353 TSKVVGEQFNL
+353 TSKVVGEGFNL
-364 YDQSGELNEYK
+364 YQQSGELAEYD
-375 NNFIVERIDGLE
+375 NNFTVERIDGLA

-394 GLVLHEGD
+394 GLVLYEGD
-402 AVGAVN
+402 AVGRVN

-423 HLERERQLFGQ
+423 HIERERQLFSQ
-434 KIKVLSLFFI
+434 NIKVLSLFFI

-455 DDPKGKFAKMFE
+455 EDSKGKFAKMFE
-467 EEYRNVLSE
+467 EEYDNVRAE
-476 MLPTFGDEAYL
+476 MQPTFNDEAYL

-503 YFSMDKKGKAV
+503 YFAMDKKGKAV
-514 DSKNKEGENEER
+514 DTKDKEGENEER

-590 NQKGERQDAD
+590 NQNGERQDAD

-610 ILTVIA
+610 ILTIIA

-623 AKKLQTEMAE
+623 AKRLQTEMAE
-633 ACASR
+633 ACSER
-638 PIIITPTLF
+638 PVVITPTLF
-647 EGKAY
+647 EGKTY
-652 TKQDGTTGH
+652 IKPDGTQGRFTQE
-661 FDLAQARA
+661 QARD
-669 IYNALIRKNY
+669 IYDELVAQKY
-679 VDDEGALTAEYH
+679 VKKGTLTEKYF
-691 EAKRTGTLDFG
+691 EEKRNGTLDFEEL
-702 KVDDLKNGI
+702 DDKKESI
-711 IAALDTVFDPSS
+711 VAVLDTVFNPSS
-723 FKPDDGRKPK
+723 VMPEDARKPK
-733 VAKFLKHNFDKKQF
+733 SATFLKDNFDKKEF
-747 QDLWK
+747 QKLWK
-752 RINQKTYYQVNFDTT
+752 RINQRTYYQVNFDTT
-767 DLIKKSIKA
+767 DLVKKSIKA

-791 GGSLDNVRDKESLEA
+791 DGSLDSIRDKEALET

-813 KTRTVRVTEAIGQG
+813 KTRTIHVTEAIGKG
-827 VTYDLIGKLVTATG
+827 VAYDLIGKLVTATG
-841 LTRKTIVE
+841 LTRRTIVE
-849 ILKGIQPSTFYMFK
+849 ILKGIKSTTFNMFK
-863 QNPEEFIIKA
+863 MNPEEFIIKA
-873 GLIINDCKALAVIQC
+873 GSIINDCKALAVIQC
-888 IKYEKR
+888 ISYEKL
-894 NDTFETD
+894 NDKFSTD
-901 IFTKDT
+901 IFTENM

-916 IESTKSLYDLVVL
+916 IESAKSLYDLVVL

-938 AESLEHEDDVVVYTK
+938 AESLEREDNVVVYTK
-953 LPSGF
+953 LPNGF

-971 AVAFREGTVKHVYFV
+971 AIAFREGTVKHVYFV
-986 AESKGNDLQQS
+986 AESKGNDLQGS

-1021 YIYDVAKDY
+1021 YIYDVVKDY
-1030 KSLYDIVTK
+1030 QSLYDIVTK

>member
-1 MKIRYKH
+1 MKLRYKH

-14 AARAIANAFTGQPK
+14 AALAVANAFTGQPK

-33 DHIVDRGKR
+33 DHIVDQGVNQDLFAVK
-42 KDGQT
+42 
-47 QLHGEGYDV
+47 
-56 LGFGN
+56 GFGN
-61 KNVILAREAIC
+61 KNVILAPEAVC

-86 VDYLQDIQ
+86 VEQLQQLQ
-94 GVGMAF
+94 GVGTAL

-115 KTMYELNEKYGWTKF
+115 KTMYELNAHYGWTKF

-155 QEYNGKRMQYFV
+155 QEYGKRMQYFM

-193 AFNSS
+193 AFNASM
-198 FDEDSSEDRIIKG
+198 DEEKSKG
-211 KTRKADKTARIIFD
+211 ARPDKAARIIFER
-225 KRDEFGSRRPID
+225 RDEFGSRRPID
-237 VLSQCHPIM
+237 VLAQTHPIM

-251 QSVLGVDKGNKTRK
+251 QSVLGVDKKNKTRK
-265 GLALFKPLF
+265 GIAMFKPLF
-274 TLLYSATHRKDDIYN
+274 ILLYSATHRKGDIYN
-289 MMFRLDAIDAYN
+289 MVYKLDAIDAYN

-311 GIKQVGSTATNG
+311 GIRQVGSTATNG

-329 IIIGKGNPQ
+329 IVIGKGNPQ
-338 ARISFDKKTNTGTKQ
+338 ARISFDIKTQTGTKQ
-353 TSKVVGEQFNL
+353 VSKLVDERFNL
-364 YDQSGELNEYK
+364 KEQSGGLAEYD
-375 NNFIVERIDGLE
+375 NNFIVERIDGRQ
-387 GCVRFLN
+387 GIVRFLN
-394 GLVLHEGD
+394 GLTLHEGD
-402 AVGAVN
+402 AVGSVN
-408 EDYLRRIQIRETIRT
+408 EDYIRRIQIRETIRT
-423 HLERERQLFGQ
+423 HLERERQLFSQ
-434 KIKVLSLFFI
+434 HIKVLSLFFI
-444 DHVDSYRLYEG
+444 DHVDSYRLYE
-455 DDPKGKFAKMFE
+455 DEESKGKFAKMFE
-467 EEYRNVLSE
+467 EEYNRVLSE
-476 MLPTFGDEAYL
+476 MLPSFTDEAYL

-514 DSKNKEGENEER
+514 ESKERQGENEER

-600 VLGEHVFDTN
+600 VLGDHVFDTN

-633 ACASR
+633 ACADR
-638 PIIITPTLF
+638 PIVITAHLF
-647 EGKAY
+647 EGRSY
-652 TKQDGTTGH
+652 TMADGTNGK
-661 FDLAQARA
+661 FDTHQAVA
-669 IYNALIRKNY
+669 VYNALIRKDY
-679 VDDEGALTAEYH
+679 VDDKGALTAQYFED
-691 EAKRTGTLDFG
+691 KRNGRLDFE
-702 KVDDLKNGI
+702 KANDWRDGI
-711 IAALDTVFDPSS
+711 VAALDTVFDPAAVT
-723 FKPDDGRKPK
+723 PENGRKPK
-733 VAKFLKHNFDKKQF
+733 LAKLQKDNFAKKEF
-747 QDLWK
+747 QNLWK
-752 RINQKTYYQVNFDTT
+752 RINRRTYYQVNFDTS
-767 DLIKKSIKA
+767 DLVKKAIEE
-776 LDDNL
+776 LDEKL

-791 GGSLDNVRDKESLEA
+791 GGSMDEIRDKESLEA
-806 GVAMTQG
+806 GVAMNQG
-813 KTRTVRVTEAIGQG
+813 KCRTIRVTEAVGTG
-827 VTYDLIGKLVTATG
+827 VTYDLIGQLVTATG

-849 ILKGIQPSTFYMFK
+849 ILKGIKPETFGMFK
-863 QNPEEFIIKA
+863 MNPEEFIIKT
-873 GLIINDCKALAVIQC
+873 GLIINDCKALAIIQC
-888 IKYEKR
+888 IKYEKL
-894 NDTFETD
+894 NDEFSTD
-901 IFTKDT
+901 IFTVDA

-916 IESTKSLYDLVVL
+916 IESKKSLYDLVVL
-929 DSMGTEKNF
+929 DSMGVEKNF
-938 AESLEHEDDVVVYTK
+938 AESLEREDDVVVYTK
-953 LPSGF
+953 LPRGF

-971 AVAFREGTVKHVYFV
+971 AVAFREGSVKHVYFV
-986 AESKGNDLQQS
+986 AETKGNDLLSS
-997 QLRGSEESKIECA
+997 QIRSSEKSKITCA
-1010 RRHFKAISDNG
+1010 MRHFDAISDG
-1021 YIYDVAKDY
+1021 SLIYSVVKDY
-1030 KSLYDIVTK
+1030 QSLYDVVRK